1 MEIVSALEKHFKI
14 ELDVKYRYV
23 KIYNNKERRQKLLS
37 KIEFCSN

>member
-23 KIYNNKERRQKLLS
+23 KIFAIGKSLFRR
-37 KIEFCSN
+37 